1 MQNQEEKS
9 KIKTGEEETKLVMLQ
24 NILELQSRCSF
35 FLLPVQT
42 KYLLREKKICLHLTS
57 QKKEKRIA
65 ILTDDGLTSRRAN
78 RARQQNYFEQKK
90 KKRILSSLR

>member
-35 FLLPVQT
+35 FSSPCSNKVFAQGKKDLSASDVS
-42 KYLLREKKICLHLTS
+42 EKGEADCNL
-57 QKKEKRIA
+57 
-65 ILTDDGLTSRRAN
+65 N
-78 RARQQNYFEQKK
+78 
-90 KKRILSSLR
+90 

>member
-9 KIKTGEEETKLVMLQ
+9 KIKTGEEERKLVMLQ

-42 KYLLREKKICLHLTS
+42 MYLLKGKNDLSASDVSEKGEEDCNL
-57 QKKEKRIA
+57 
-65 ILTDDGLTSRRAN
+65 N
-78 RARQQNYFEQKK
+78 
-90 KKRILSSLR
+90 